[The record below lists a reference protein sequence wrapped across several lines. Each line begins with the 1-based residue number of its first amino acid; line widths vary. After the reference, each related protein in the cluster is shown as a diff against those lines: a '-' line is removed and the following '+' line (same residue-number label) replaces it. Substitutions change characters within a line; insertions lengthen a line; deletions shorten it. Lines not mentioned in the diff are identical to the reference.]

1 MLKDGIGQLGGILFA
16 SRYGG
21 HFDEDIKKWRFF
33 AMSSLN
39 ASILIEIMT
48 LKFPHLFLL
57 LASIA
62 NMGKN
67 SKVIGCVFAPWYDEC
82 KRLKEEKVPHQTQEE
97 YIKEVNKDFDNL
109 DKEIEKSKS
118 E

>member
-1 MLKDGIGQLGGILFA
+1 MHYTHDQHTAKALTIVVVL
-16 SRYGG
+16 
-21 HFDEDIKKWRFF
+21 FF
-33 AMSSLN
+33 AATMLTGCAKPKVVKEQSGIIESL
-39 ASILIEIMT
+39 
-48 LKFPHLFLL
+48 
-57 LASIA
+57 A
-62 NMGKN
+62 NMGKT

-97 YIKEVNKDFDNL
+97 YIKEVNEDFDNL